1 MFRCAEPTQMTQLG
15 ERIGALLKPGAIL
28 ALRGGLGAGKTTLTK
43 GLARGLRIG
52 EEITSPTFT
61 LISEYDGPIPLYHM
75 DAYRL
80 SGAEEF
86 LELGVQ
92 DLLYGKGICVI
103 EWSERVSEAL
113 PEDVIRI
120 DIMNETDGTR
130 QVAIEAPE
138 LEEAL
143 L

>member
-1 MFRCAEPTQMTQLG
+1 VFRCAEPTQMTQLG